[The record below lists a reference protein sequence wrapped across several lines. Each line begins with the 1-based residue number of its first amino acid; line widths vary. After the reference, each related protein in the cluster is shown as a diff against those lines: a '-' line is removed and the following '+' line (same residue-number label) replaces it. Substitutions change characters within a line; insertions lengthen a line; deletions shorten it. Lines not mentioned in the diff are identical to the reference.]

1 MKIQFNTGK
10 AISKD
15 KMQQI
20 FSPNLIAK
28 KFNKYKSQVSSIE
41 VHISEQDNGKN
52 DKNDVQCSLEAQL
65 KGKHSITV
73 SYQTDTIE
81 KSVSRAITNLK
92 AALEILLGNLQTH

>member
-10 AISKD
+10 VISRD
-15 KMQQI
+15 RMHQVF
-20 FSPNLIAK
+20 FSNLIAR

-41 VHISEQDNGKN
+41 IHISDKGSEKEGKN
-52 DKNDVQCSLEAQL
+52 DVWCSLEARI

-81 KSVSRAITNLK
+81 KSVSRAIDNLK